1 MNIKEMLNSRMGYL
15 DAIVSEKARDIKTA
29 PKGKIK
35 IVKHN
40 STYQYYIRESVN
52 DSQGK
57 YIRRENIALA
67 KALAQKDYDQKVHD
81 LATKELKILLKLR
94 ALYKNGDCDSY
105 IESMRPYKAQL
116 VVPIKEPDE
125 QFIKNWMAQS
135 VNLQETFMNEGL
147 IYDNGKGIMMRSKSE
162 VIISKILD
170 EKGIPY
176 IYEKPLAISKFKTV
190 RPDFTIL
197 DVKNRREIYLEHLG
211 LMDDGEYFAKNVK
224 KIADYEKAG
233 FYLGDKLLITY
244 ETRKEPLNT
253 HLLEEKLLKML

>member
-1 MNIKEMLNSRMGYL
+1 MNTKEMLNSRMSYL
-15 DAIVSEKARDIKTA
+15 DAIVSEKSRDIKIA

-40 STYQYYIRESVN
+40 STYQYYIRENIN

-57 YIRRENIALA
+57 YIKKENIALA

-81 LATKELKILLKLR
+81 LATKELKLLAKLKD
-94 ALYKNGDCDSY
+94 LYKNGDCDAY
-105 IESMRPYKAQL
+105 IESMRPYKAEL
-116 VVPIKEPDE
+116 VSPIKEPDE
-125 QFIKNWMAQS
+125 QYIKNWVEQ
-135 VNLQETFMNEGL
+135 NTKLEETFMSEGL
-147 IYDNGKGIMMRSKSE
+147 IYDNGKGVMMRSKSE

-176 IYEKPLAISKFKTV
+176 IYEKSVALSKFKTV

-233 FYLGDKLLITY
+233 IYLGDRLLITY
-244 ETRKEPLNT
+244 ETRKAPLNT